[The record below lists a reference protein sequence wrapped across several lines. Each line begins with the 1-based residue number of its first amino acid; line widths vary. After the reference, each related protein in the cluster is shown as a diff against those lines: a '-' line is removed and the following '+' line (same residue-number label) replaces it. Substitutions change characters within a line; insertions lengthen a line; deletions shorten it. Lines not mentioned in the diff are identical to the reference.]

1 MSEVGP
7 TLYRFKTINT
17 LKKVNL
23 MYKKDIDEAKTFLL
37 DFITEYEKQQ
47 FTDEMSEGI
56 IKNLNEQQINGLT
69 K

>member
-7 TLYRFKTINT
+7 DVYRFKTINT

-23 MYKKDIDEAKTFLL
+23 MYKKDIDEARVFLL

-56 IKNLNEQQINGLT
+56 IKNLVE
-69 K
+69 

>member
-7 TLYRFKTINT
+7 DVYRFKTINA

-23 MYKKDIDEAKTFLL
+23 MYKKDIDEARNFLL
-37 DFITEYEKQQ
+37 DFITEFEKQQ

-56 IKNLNEQQINGLT
+56 IKNLAE
-69 K
+69 

>member
-1 MSEVGP
+1 MSKVGP
-7 TLYRFKTINT
+7 DLYRFKTINT

>member
-1 MSEVGP
+1 
-7 TLYRFKTINT
+7 
-17 LKKVNL
+17 

>member
-7 TLYRFKTINT
+7 DLYRFKTINT